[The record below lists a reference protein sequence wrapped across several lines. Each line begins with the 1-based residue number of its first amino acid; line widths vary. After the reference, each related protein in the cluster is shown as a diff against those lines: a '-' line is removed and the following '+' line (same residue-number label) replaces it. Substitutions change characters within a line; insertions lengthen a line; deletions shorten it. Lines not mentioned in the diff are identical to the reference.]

1 MVTADQVTKALLL
14 LMLAGAACRVLTG
27 RWPWQLWAWSERSQ
41 KEAQAQALL
50 GISATATREQI
61 GEAHR
66 RLLARVH
73 PDRGGSNEAVHQASA
88 ARDLL
93 LARLD
98 RNETTSS

>member
-1 MVTADQVTKALLL
+1 MGKVLLL
-14 LMLAGAACRVLTG
+14 LALAGAACRMLTG
-27 RWPWQLWAWSERSQ
+27 RWPWELWAWSERSQ
-41 KEAQAQALL
+41 QEAQARSLL
-50 GISATATREQI
+50 GVNARATREELA
-61 GEAHR
+61 EAHR

-98 RNETTSS
+98 RNENTHP

>member
-1 MVTADQVTKALLL
+1 MAKFLVLLV
-14 LMLAGAACRVLTG
+14 LAGVVCRVLTG

-41 KEAQAQALL
+41 KEAQARALL
-50 GISATATREQI
+50 GVSAMATREEI

-93 LARLD
+93 FARLD
-98 RNETTSS
+98 RNENPSR

>member
-1 MVTADQVTKALLL
+1 MGKLLL
-14 LMLAGAACRVLTG
+14 LLVLAGAACRLLTG
-27 RWPWQLWAWSERSQ
+27 RWPWQLWGWSELSQ
-41 KEAQAQALL
+41 KEAQARTLL
-50 GISATATREQI
+50 GVNAMATREEI

-98 RNETTSS
+98 RNETKTS